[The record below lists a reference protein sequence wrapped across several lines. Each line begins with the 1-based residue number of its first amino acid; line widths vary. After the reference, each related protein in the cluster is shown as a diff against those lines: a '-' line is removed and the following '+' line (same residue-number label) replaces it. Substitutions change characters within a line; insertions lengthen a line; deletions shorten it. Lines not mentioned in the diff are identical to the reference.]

1 MACANAFTSD
11 PPEAE
16 QTRFGDTCGASVK
29 VCAELR
35 LRVVI
40 SRIHGVLGLRVLHVH
55 EGLRSSDS
63 QGLHKTQAVL
73 PTVSLQRE
81 FAGKRPRE
89 RKNTG

>member
-16 QTRFGDTCGASVK
+16 QTRFGETCGASMR

-40 SRIHGVLGLRVLHVH
+40 SIHGVLGLRVLHVH

-63 QGLHKTQAVL
+63 QGLQKTQAVL

-81 FAGKRPRE
+81 FAGKREKAPR
-89 RKNTG
+89 T